1 MNQALETAPGEKSIL
16 KRIEQIKAQ
25 KNQEKLDAILQ
36 KVDQAEKD
44 ERWDTALAGL
54 NEYLQL
60 KPEDAA
66 IQKRM
71 TDLMASKRAA
81 WLSGITLRVDK
92 AVANRN
98 WDEARNALN
107 EALGVEPDNKELK
120 ARAAQVEK
128 DQLKARLDAILLRAD
143 QAAGASRWD
152 DAVEILN
159 TGIKEY
165 PDDKTLK
172 AKLKNTLQS
181 RREGMQQAALR
192 MADLNAKAG
201 KWEDALNSLNE
212 VLAEEPDN
220 KQFLEKYD
228 HILRMEVDSKLKD
241 LKKKAQGLMK
251 ANKLDE
257 ALALWKETLSIETV
271 NRQAVMDEIEAV
283 MKAQKLEREYSE
295 ALQAFTNKE
304 YQKAL
309 DLFKDIEA
317 EAGDYKDTSKLRQKA
332 EKKRR
337 TKQKSSRPGTKKK
350 TWLTVG
356 VLAILVLGIGGVA
369 LWQLWT
375 NHPGCIPNQHT
386 QLGSGYYFN
395 DIRE

>member
-1 MNQALETAPGEKSIL
+1 
-16 KRIEQIKAQ
+16 
-25 KNQEKLDAILQ
+25 
-36 KVDQAEKD
+36 
-44 ERWDTALAGL
+44 
-54 NEYLQL
+54 
-60 KPEDAA
+60 
-66 IQKRM
+66 
-71 TDLMASKRAA
+71 
-81 WLSGITLRVDK
+81 
-92 AVANRN
+92 
-98 WDEARNALN
+98 
-107 EALGVEPDNKELK
+107 
-120 ARAAQVEK
+120 
-128 DQLKARLDAILLRAD
+128 
-143 QAAGASRWD
+143 
-152 DAVEILN
+152 
-159 TGIKEY
+159 
-165 PDDKTLK
+165 
-172 AKLKNTLQS
+172 
-181 RREGMQQAALR
+181 MQQAALR

-201 KWEDALNSLNE
+201 KWEDALDSLNE

-309 DLFKDIEA
+309 DLFKDIEE

-337 TKQKSSRPGTKKK
+337 TKQKGSQPGKKKK

-369 LWQLWT
+369 LWQLWPT
-375 NHPGCIPNQHT
+375 IPGVSQTSIPSSEVAITSTTSANNNQAIKY
-386 QLGSGYYFN
+386 S
-395 DIRE
+395 